1 MRYLLDT
8 NTCISVMRNEPHFMR
23 HMAALSPDDCAI
35 STITGYELY
44 TGVAKCTDPGREA
57 AKVERLLRTVHA
69 VPYDWAAAQEAAKI
83 RADLESRGC
92 PIGPYDVLLA
102 GQATAAGLILVSA
115 NVAEFSRVVGLSLED
130 WSK

>member
-1 MRYLLDT
+1 
-8 NTCISVMRNEPHFMR
+8 MRNVLHVVR
-23 HMAALSPDDCAI
+23 RLTTISPDDCGI

-44 TGVAKCTDPGREA
+44 TGVDKCTDPGREA
-57 AKVERLLRTVHA
+57 AKVECFLRSVHA
-69 VPYDWAAAQEAAKI
+69 IPFDWAAAQEAARI

-115 NVAEFSRVVGLSLED
+115 NRAEFGRVVGLSLED